1 MSLEATWDLSAPS
14 QPRSFC
20 VFTPPDDTASTSPYG
35 NHGSAASSNPFDAA
49 AAAHPSEQLAA
60 QAIVVGTERGS
71 LHYRTF
77 APVPLGLKGGRQQ
90 QQAAAHKPHQIQ
102 QALGLNQNMPQLP
115 RTYYPVDF
123 SGLSG
128 PVVAVVTV
136 SSHLLLVLVDDHR
149 GTSAAHPGAFGAH
162 WVTLSQGRFGV
173 WQPTTATQQQNF
185 PLPRMSCAVY
195 HPHCGIVFAAGRQL
209 GQIAVPDLSTASAA
223 RGRHSTSSR
232 SVHSGGESGNFR
244 VRFAHITLPV
254 PGARSGPDAM
264 SICANGNVVVVAV
277 GNTFV
282 AVSGNRR
289 NLMRPGGFDDGDDV
303 STVATSATSGAN
315 TTVSKLVSFAQSSQV
330 HPVLCMDVQDPS
342 MLDPDW
348 SCWFLASSR
357 TCAVVDFY
365 NAPPPR
371 LTHSNARGETVTLAS
386 PILAAAT
393 SWPWLVVLTSDGLL
407 SVRSPS
413 CLAIALRT
421 VEVGTRPNDYFS
433 LRTLLVDVQTTW
445 IVAVSYANQ
454 AKVLQC
460 KPDSAQDLADRFMRL
475 AIDAMGAN
483 GFPRAALAEA
493 VHASFTATSY
503 VGPEP
508 TSHSRYLFK
517 HYLEAILGLMDLE
530 SGATTS
536 WPTQLVH
543 GNNDNKNNSE
553 EAAHHHGAFGE
564 AHHSTSS
571 SRRNLWQ
578 DRLPPVVSAASPPS
592 LLTGTALLCLVC
604 AYMQPPQASLANR
617 AAKACVNQL
626 GMIVTSEQL
635 TCDGA
640 VQVCD
645 SVAETL
651 LQESIHQGAAD
662 FSLIS
667 GSSPKP
673 IQAVPSSKGISME
686 FVEAS
691 VWLLRSCGKHDRAM
705 QVLSERMRQQQQ
717 SQTSNSNSS
726 GWSQI
731 KYDSYTATH
740 LSELWGSGRDEGCQ
754 LVLRSQATQRLLEH
768 NPRLGLSAFTALHP
782 QNPAQWKDLNFK
794 DDPLAHPTYPRQVL
808 QLLQS
813 IQPVIP
819 YGSARKETATSPP
832 SSLLSNSEDGEM
844 TSKST
849 VDDDDREDANLTVLP
864 LESGRAL
871 AVAFLESAMGIAT
884 GRPSEQDEF
893 DSLPMGDDFV
903 ERMADFHDEL
913 AFLLLE
919 GVIAERGD
927 TDPPEGQSKKS
938 EDDTSLGRIY
948 RRKLRRLLQWPLCKV
963 RSDRFL
969 SALPTSFLQER
980 AFVLGNLGRH
990 AEALTIFYRDL
1001 KRLDLA
1007 LEYCDVRHEQIRA
1020 KRDIEKARRQQQG
1033 GGFFDD
1039 LVISEQEQRYFD
1051 PYDKNPS
1058 TSTDCA
1064 YVPLVRVA
1072 LECSDTPAEG
1082 TTAAIQVLAL
1092 RRSVMDWGAAL
1103 RLLPKDVPVS
1113 AVARPFLIPALV
1125 ESESQVRRLTVVSSL
1140 LRARYLS
1147 LKQQLTAAQLK
1158 AQENL
1163 HVVPQL
1169 KNLNLGDPL
1178 HSTKPFRARPSS
1190 SASPTFPDVMI
1201 IKHFFSRHLVIQ
1213 AKVKHT
1219 LEERSLGDVTFVVAE
1234 SSEEAIQPSLQ
1245 VPLKVLPYNVSGSS
1259 WCVLN
1264 ASPQRMDSLAIL
1276 TCELRYTILDA
1287 DGTTGFA
1294 AVETVSSA
1302 GGRTYV
1308 EELQDL
1314 EVYASHFTTN
1324 N

>member
-20 VFTPPDDTASTSPYG
+20 VFTPPDDHVSNNYP
-35 NHGSAASSNPFDAA
+35 AANSSNPFEA
-49 AAAHPSEQLAA
+49 AAAHPSEQQPTA
-60 QAIVVGTERGS
+60 QAIVIGTERGS
-71 LHYRTF
+71 LHYRTY
-77 APVPLGLKGGRQQ
+77 APTTLGLKRGQQ
-90 QQAAAHKPHQIQ
+90 QSQQQSQQQYKPQP
-102 QALGLNQNMPQLP
+102 ALGLNQNMPQLP

-123 SGLSG
+123 SGLAG
-128 PVVAVVTV
+128 PVVAVIGV
-136 SSHLLLVLVDDHR
+136 STHLLLALVDDHR
-149 GTSAAHPGAFGAH
+149 GTSAAHPGAFSAH
-162 WVTLSQGRFGV
+162 WMTLSQGRFGV
-173 WQPTTATQQQNF
+173 WQPTTNNSNVVF

-195 HPHCGIVFAAGRQL
+195 HRNCGIVYCAGRQL
-209 GQIAVPDLSTASAA
+209 GQVAVPDTNTNNAS
-223 RGRHSTSSR
+223 STSRTRIPRGSAVSSSHPVPPR
-232 SVHSGGESGNFR
+232 IRYSH
-244 VRFAHITLPV
+244 AALPP

-264 SICANGNVVVVAV
+264 AISSNGSVVVVAV
-277 GNTFV
+277 GNTFC
-282 AVSGNRR
+282 AVSGNR
-289 NLMRPGGFDDGDDV
+289 NHPVAQDGDDDNAK
-303 STVATSATSGAN
+303 TTAGESGN
-315 TTVSKLVSFAQSSQV
+315 TTTTKLVSFAQSSQV
-330 HPVLCMDVQDPS
+330 HPVLCLDVKDPS

-433 LRTLLVDVQTTW
+433 LRTLLVDAATTW

-460 KPDSAQDLADRFMRL
+460 QPDSAQDLADRFMRL

-483 GFPRAALAEA
+483 GFPRAAVAEA

-508 TSHSRYLFK
+508 TPHSRLLFK
-517 HYLEAILGLMDLE
+517 NYLEAILGLMDLE

-536 WPTQLVH
+536 WPTQLLQQAASSA
-543 GNNDNKNNSE
+543 GGSSNSIAG
-553 EAAHHHGAFGE
+553 EAAHHKGAFGE
-564 AHHSTSS
+564 AHPGVNSS
-571 SRRNLWQ
+571 NHLRRSGQ
-578 DRLPPVVSAASPPS
+578 DNRLPPVVSAASPPS
-592 LLTGTALLCLVC
+592 LLTGTALLCLAC
-604 AYMQPPQASLANR
+604 AYMQPAQASLANR

-626 GMIVTSEQL
+626 GMIVTPQQL
-635 TCDGA
+635 ASDGA

-651 LQESIHQGAAD
+651 LQESIHNGSFA
-662 FSLIS
+662 LIS

-673 IQAVPSSKGISME
+673 IQASASKKGIPME
-686 FVEAS
+686 FVEAA

-705 QVLSERMRQQQQ
+705 RVLYERQKQQQQ
-717 SQTSNSNSS
+717 SQTAGG

-740 LSELWGSGRDEGCQ
+740 LSELWGTGRDEGCQ
-754 LVLRSQATQRLLEH
+754 LVLRSEATHRLLEH

-782 QNPAQWKDLNFK
+782 QNPAQWKDMSAR

-813 IQPVIP
+813 VQPVIP
-819 YGSARKETATSPP
+819 YGS
-832 SSLLSNSEDGEM
+832 SSASLKKPDDVDIN
-844 TSKST
+844 SKST
-849 VDDDDREDANLTVLP
+849 MDDDDDRNPTVLP

-871 AVAFLESAMGIAT
+871 TVTFLESALGIAT
-884 GRPSEQDEF
+884 GRPFEQDAF
-893 DSLPMGDDFV
+893 DSLPMEDDFV

-927 TDPPEGQSKKS
+927 TVPVDSSSKNT
-938 EDDTSLGRIY
+938 DNDTPLGCIY
-948 RRKLRRLLQWPLCKV
+948 RKKLRRLLRWPLCKV
-963 RSDRFL
+963 RADRFL

-990 AEALTIFYRDL
+990 SEALTIFYRDL

-1020 KRDIEKARRQQQG
+1020 KREREKARRQQQG

-1039 LVISEQEQRYFD
+1039 LVISEQEQRHYD
-1051 PYDKNPS
+1051 PYDKNAAN
-1058 TSTDCA
+1058 STDCA

-1072 LECSDTPAEG
+1072 LECSETPQEG

-1125 ESESQVRRLTVVSSL
+1125 ESESQVRRLKVVSSL
-1140 LRARYLS
+1140 LRARYSS

-1169 KNLNLGDPL
+1169 KSLKLGDPL

-1219 LEERSLGDVTFVVAE
+1219 LEGRSLGDVTFVVAE

-1276 TCELRYTILDA
+1276 TCELRYTVLDA
-1287 DGTTGFA
+1287 EGSSGFG
-1294 AVETVSSA
+1294 AVEAVSSG

-1314 EVYASHFTTN
+1314 EVYASHFTN
-1324 N
+1324 S